1 MFSFPSTEKPCNK
14 RDAKSAK
21 KKGLWLTSVGLSYA
35 VGHEEV
41 DAFLIRLIED
51 ELLEGEQVLLLCHV
65 AVSVHSVFTLNAELV

>member
-1 MFSFPSTEKPCNK
+1 MVDIGWS
-14 RDAKSAK
+14 
-21 KKGLWLTSVGLSYA
+21 LSYA